1 LTITTALLSVTAN
14 AQTKVYGANDPK
26 LTFGVSGLV
35 AGDTLSVFSGAL
47 SRAPGQ
53 NVGNYAIT
61 QGTLSAG
68 ANYAISFTGANF
80 AITPATLTYVANSLG
95 RTYGDANPALG
106 GKVTGFVNGDT
117 LASATSGT
125 LDFTTSATP
134 SSNVGSY
141 AITGAGLSA
150 NNGNYVFVQAAGNAT
165 ALTINPATLTYV
177 ATSGTIDQG
186 SPIPLLTGVV
196 SGFVNGETMA
206 SATSGTMIFT
216 TSATS
221 SSPPGVYAI
230 DGSGLSANHGNYV
243 FVQDPGN
250 ATALTINDIG
260 VQNVPGLEG
269 FYPWFTGGD
278 PENSPLALFNEE
290 NNATEQFIVVAD
302 NGGTDLPAPDLTTLS
317 GPIAE
322 LTASAGYLESAT
334 NTDRRS
340 SSLSRYFNKGSLF
353 DANFPSWGNDLFW
366 H

>member
-1 LTITTALLSVTAN
+1 
-14 AQTKVYGANDPK
+14 
-26 LTFGVSGLV
+26 
-35 AGDTLSVFSGAL
+35 VFSGAL
-47 SRAPGQ
+47 SRASGQ

-61 QGTLSAG
+61 QGTLTAG
-68 ANYAISFTGANF
+68 ANYTISFTGANF
-80 AITPATLTYVANSLG
+80 AITPATLTYVANSLI
-95 RTYGDANPALG
+95 RTYGDANPALS

-125 LDFTTSATP
+125 LSFTTSATP

-141 AITGAGLSA
+141 AVTGAGLSA
-150 NNGNYVFVQAAGNAT
+150 NNGNYVFIQAAGNAT

-186 SPIPLLTGVV
+186 SPIPTLTGTI
-196 SGFVNGETMA
+196 SGFVNGDTLA

-221 SSPPGVYAI
+221 SSPAGVYAI
-230 DGSGLSANHGNYV
+230 DGTGLSANHGNYI

-278 PENSPLALFNEE
+278 SENSPLSLFTEG
-290 NNATEQFIVVAD
+290 NNATDQYYVVAD
-302 NGGTDLPAPDLTTLS
+302 SGGSDLPAPDLTTLS

-322 LTASAGYLESAT
+322 LTASAGYLESPT